1 MLEQIRLERLVLMS
15 SLTRLFFRAVILALV
30 VGIVI
35 ALGLLG
41 KLAITGTKPT
51 VPRTYAERAYMD
63 AEEAVKAN
71 PESPKARVALAKA
84 YIAVGRYG
92 DAIEQ
97 ASIATRLDRSST
109 DAYMTL
115 GIAENKTGRYGDA
128 IAALEKAVNL
138 KTGTAELYSQ
148 AWFALGQAYESG
160 GNLAKAVNAYKNA
173 YYQSSQD
180 VEVGYAYAKALE
192 KVGQIQNAIYVY
204 QDIIAFIPNEQ
215 KAKDELV
222 RLNAVLEA
230 AKKKSA
236 QGTAPTTAAA
246 PKK

>member
-1 MLEQIRLERLVLMS
+1 MGS
-15 SLTRLFFRAVILALV
+15 FTRLFFRAVILALI

-35 ALGLLG
+35 AFGMLG
-41 KLAITGTKPT
+41 KLAITGTKPA
-51 VPRTYAERAYMD
+51 VPRTYVERAYMD

-71 PESPKARVALAKA
+71 PKNSKARTALAKA

-115 GIAENKTGRYGDA
+115 GIAENKTGRYADA
-128 IAALEKAVNL
+128 IVALEKAINL

-148 AWFALGQAYESG
+148 AWFTLGEAYENS
-160 GNLAKAVNAYKNA
+160 GNLAKSVDAYKNA

-180 VEVGYAYAKALE
+180 VEVGYTYAKALE
-192 KVGQIQNAIYVY
+192 KAGQIQDAIYVY
-204 QDIIAFIPNEQ
+204 QDIIAFMPDEK

-222 RLNAVLEA
+222 RLNAALET
-230 AKKKSA
+230 KKKEPA
-236 QGTAPTTAAA
+236 QGKTSTTATA